1 MRKFKSHSF
10 TDFYGPNQPQG
21 NKIQGS
27 LRYFIRLCCGGRKC
41 RVQWT
46 GHLGCADRASDIHNI
61 FPSEVTQPKY
71 HPITSHLVPNIP
83 YKTYNSNVS
92 SSQVFGR
99 NVNRA
104 FGVRSQKGYRVR
116 VLFFTTSSGKILG
129 LYPGKTFYKP
139 EFNIF
144 REKMKNYGTT
154 LILYTKQVSQG
165 IWGAGSVPLRTLS
178 VSPT

>member
-10 TDFYGPNQPQG
+10 IDFYGPNQPQG

-27 LRYFIRLCCGGRKC
+27 LRYSIRFCCGGTKSH
-41 RVQWT
+41 VQWT
-46 GHLGCADRASDIHNI
+46 GHLGCTDRASDIHNI

-71 HPITSHLVPNIP
+71 HRITSHLVPNTP

-92 SSQVFGR
+92 SLQVFGR

-104 FGVRSQKGYRVR
+104 FGVRSQKVCRVR
-116 VLFFTTSSGKILG
+116 MLFSITSSWKTLS
-129 LYPGKTFYKP
+129 LYPRKTFYKP

-144 REKMKNYGTT
+144 RKK
-154 LILYTKQVSQG
+154 K
-165 IWGAGSVPLRTLS
+165 
-178 VSPT
+178 